1 MERPFRSDGCGVVP
15 DYDQQECCVRHD
27 WLYWRGGSF
36 RDRARADRE
45 FYECVRTTKSGW
57 LAPFR
62 WFGVRIGGVGFLPF
76 RKWRWGYGWDWPRTR
91 AAADDKSPYTVE
103 NQQQAFKEA
112 WRRPRTEIGACGE
125 SLLRRPT
132 PDPPAVSC

>member
-1 MERPFRSDGCGVVP
+1 MKHPFKSDGCSVVP

-27 WLYWRGGSF
+27 WLYWRGGTF

-45 FYECVRTTKSGW
+45 LFECIRTTKSGW

-91 AAADDKSPYTVE
+91 APADDKSPYTVE
-103 NQQQAFKEA
+103 NQQQALNEALEKAKERDGRMREVLVKKA
-112 WRRPRTEIGACGE
+112 GA
-125 SLLRRPT
+125 
-132 PDPPAVSC
+132 